1 MTLILPELS
10 LQRNLVTQSDDWQ
23 DTIVSAL
30 LRLAALNPRAFKTV
44 LGRIDGTRRTLLE
57 SMLRMTLE
65 GRREVKIEEQA
76 KPSISLT
83 LDFASI
89 E

>member
-23 DTIVSAL
+23 STTVSAL
-30 LRLAALNPRAFKTV
+30 LRLAAMNPRAFKTV
-44 LGRIDGTRRTLLE
+44 LGSIDGSRRTLLE

-65 GRREVKIEEQA
+65 GRRDVKVEEQA